1 MRESRLVLLTA
12 SLETRVRRIV
22 EEYHVV
28 DEPSRM
34 EADRIICSLKP
45 ILGGKQVDYLR
56 DCLRQGEIPEVVR
69 VLLRE
74 HYDPRYEYAMSGYQY
89 ALGVST
95 ENLDVAVDEL
105 LKYHENFM
113 QVTDFKD

>member
-1 MRESRLVLLTA
+1 
-12 SLETRVRRIV
+12 
-22 EEYHVV
+22 
-28 DEPSRM
+28 
-34 EADRIICSLKP
+34 
-45 ILGGKQVDYLR
+45 
-56 DCLRQGEIPEVVR
+56 
-69 VLLRE
+69 
-74 HYDPRYEYAMSGYQY
+74 MSGYQY